1 MSLTESPRPARSRLL
16 LVVLVIETVAAVL
29 AVLPALGMAVMSPM
43 AVAQGNILWVSAFV
57 IVAVTFPLVIVGGPV
72 LGWMAW
78 GERRDRRAWTAVAAP
93 FAWLGLFAAL
103 FAASGM
109 SI

>member
-72 LGWMAW
+72 LGWMA
-78 GERRDRRAWTAVAAP
+78 
-93 FAWLGLFAAL
+93 
-103 FAASGM
+103 
-109 SI
+109 

>member
-1 MSLTESPRPARSRLL
+1 MTLAGTPRPARNRLL
-16 LVVLVIETVAAVL
+16 LIVLVIETIAAVL

-43 AVAQGNILWVSAFV
+43 AVAQGKIVWVAAFV

-78 GERRDRRAWTAVAAP
+78 AERKDRRGWIAAATP
-93 FAWLGLFAAL
+93 FVWLLLFVGLFAV
-103 FAASGM
+103 SGM
-109 SI
+109 SL